1 MGKHVVVGAGQVG
14 GRLARLLAGQ
24 GHEVTVVTRSG
35 SGPVAAGI
43 TRTPADISDG
53 EALTGIAKGADVLYN
68 CVNPRYHRWQQDWP
82 PMASALLG
90 AAEASGA
97 VLVTLGNLYVYGE
110 VNRPMTEDL
119 PLAATGT
126 KGRVRATMWHDMLA
140 AHREG
145 RVRATELRGSDFYGP
160 GMSDQT
166 FFADRFIAPIL
177 AGKPVRH
184 IGAVD
189 APHSVTYLPDVA
201 RALAVAGSDPRAWG
215 RPWHIPTATPA
226 LTMEQ
231 MAVRFA
237 QIAGAPTPKVTR
249 VPDIALRAIGLFTP
263 MIRELM
269 ETQHQRTR
277 PFILDSTAFETT
289 FGVAPTST
297 DTALRETLAW
307 WHAGR
312 PA

>member
-14 GRLARLLAGQ
+14 GQLATLLAGQ

-35 SGPVAAGI
+35 SGPVAAGVN
-43 TRTPADISDG
+43 RTPADIKDA
-53 EALTGIAKGADVLYN
+53 EALTGITKGADVIYN
-68 CVNPRYHRWQQDWP
+68 CVNPQYHRWQEDWP
-82 PMASALLG
+82 PMAASLLT

-97 VLVTLGNLYVYGE
+97 GLVTLGNLYVYGE
-110 VNRPMTEDL
+110 VHAPMTEDL

-145 RVRATELRGSDFYGP
+145 RVRVTELRGSDYYGP
-160 GMSDQT
+160 GMTDQS
-166 FFADRFIAPIL
+166 FFGDRFITPIL
-177 AGKPVRH
+177 AGKPVRA
-184 IGAVD
+184 IGD
-189 APHSVTYLPDVA
+189 PSQPHSLTYLPDVA
-201 RALAVAGSDPRAWG
+201 RALAVAGSDDRVWG

-226 LTMEQ
+226 PTFKQ
-231 MAVRFA
+231 MAERLA
-237 QIAGAPTPKVTR
+237 AIAGAPDPKVTR
-249 VPDIALRAIGLFTP
+249 VPDVALRATGLFVP
-263 MIRELM
+263 MMRELM

-289 FGVAPTST
+289 FGVAPTPT
-297 DTALRETLAW
+297 DVALRETLDW
-307 WHAGR
+307 WRAGR